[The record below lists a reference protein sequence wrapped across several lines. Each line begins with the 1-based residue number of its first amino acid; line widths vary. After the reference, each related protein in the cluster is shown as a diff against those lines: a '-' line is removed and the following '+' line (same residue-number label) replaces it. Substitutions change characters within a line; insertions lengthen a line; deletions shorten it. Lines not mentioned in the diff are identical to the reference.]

1 MRSRRDGEY
10 ALMPCMTCKSF
21 DTKIN
26 HDTMTG
32 TPVAGGCHGC
42 GIIYYGQVV
51 FCALHDEIGSPPKDY
66 RYFENARNEFAK
78 KYPDLAEHRLFYIS
92 EYELANRRK
101 T

>member
-21 DTKIN
+21 DTKIK
-26 HDTMTG
+26 HDTVTG

-66 RYFENARNEFAK
+66 RYFENARKEFAK
-78 KYPDLAEHRLFYIS
+78 KYPVHADHRIFHIGIRDI
-92 EYELANRRK
+92 ENGR
-101 T
+101 